1 MLCNQCK
8 CVLYPAGCLTML
20 SMLLSIR
27 TYSGQSADAILHS
40 EIVTLL
46 CMSDRTYSQLCEYT
60 PEKSG
65 TNNPP
70 ADLKQY
76 LQKVCFLILLIIA
89 YTGFN
94 NADTYD

>member
-40 EIVTLL
+40 EVVTLL
-46 CMSDRTYSQLCEYT
+46 CTSDRTYSQLCEYT

-65 TNNPP
+65 INNPP

-76 LQKVCFLILLIIA
+76 LQMVCVYFCFL
-89 YTGFN
+89 
-94 NADTYD
+94 